1 LQKYAAAYGGRAEAF
16 TAEAMG
22 RLLGYSWPGNIR
34 ELENAIQGACIFA
47 SEREIE
53 ADRIRLDGESAA
65 LSASGPTVVDAEK
78 DLILATLRRLNG
90 NRTRA
95 AHALGI
101 SVRTVRN
108 RLREYR
114 LTSPELVS

>member
-1 LQKYAAAYGGRAEAF
+1 LTGSTRKG
-16 TAEAMG
+16 
-22 RLLGYSWPGNIR
+22 
-34 ELENAIQGACIFA
+34 
-47 SEREIE
+47 
-53 ADRIRLDGESAA
+53 
-65 LSASGPTVVDAEK
+65 
-78 DLILATLRRLNG
+78 LILATLRRLNG